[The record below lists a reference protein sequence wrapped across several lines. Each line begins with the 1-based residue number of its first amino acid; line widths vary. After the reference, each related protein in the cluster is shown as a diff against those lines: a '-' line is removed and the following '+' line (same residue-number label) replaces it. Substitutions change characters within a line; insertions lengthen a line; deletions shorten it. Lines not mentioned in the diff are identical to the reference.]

1 MFQVQSVVWFFRKH
15 LGGSKETRAL
25 TDYHGNKLLDPSH
38 VPHSGALLSRF
49 AIRLF
54 SLLIFR
60 AGPDDS
66 GIYICGSAHK
76 DFFYGYDLDIQEARM
91 LSFTPR

>member
-1 MFQVQSVVWFFRKH
+1 M
-15 LGGSKETRAL
+15 ETRAL
-25 TDYHGNKLLDPSH
+25 TDHHGNRLLDPSR
-38 VPHSGALLSRF
+38 VPHSGSLQSRF
-49 AIRLF
+49 SVRLF

-60 AGPDDS
+60 AAPDDS

-76 DFFYGYDLDIQEARM
+76 DFFYGYDVDIQEARM

>member
-1 MFQVQSVVWFFRKH
+1 MWFFRKH
-15 LGGSKETRAL
+15 LGSSRETRAL
-25 TDYHGNKLLDPSH
+25 TDHHGNKLLDPRR
-38 VPHSGALLSRF
+38 VPHSADLQSRF

-60 AGPDDS
+60 AGADDS
-66 GIYICGSAHK
+66 GVYICGSAHK
-76 DFFYGYDLDIQEARM
+76 DFFYSYDLDIQEART